1 MLCCVVEL
9 LVRLKHV
16 VRTSIH
22 LENVVMAI
30 CSPMEVGRFGHD
42 HFEVYFCYLQRCM
55 PLSLRC
61 IPEHQVATGTL
72 TLLASDQL
80 FHQKQAVL

>member
-16 VRTSIH
+16 VRTSIR

-30 CSPMEVGRFGHD
+30 CSPKEVGRFAHD
-42 HFEVYFCYLQRCM
+42 HFQVYFGYLQRCM
-55 PLSLRC
+55 PLSL
-61 IPEHQVATGTL
+61 
-72 TLLASDQL
+72 
-80 FHQKQAVL
+80 QAAYRNIR